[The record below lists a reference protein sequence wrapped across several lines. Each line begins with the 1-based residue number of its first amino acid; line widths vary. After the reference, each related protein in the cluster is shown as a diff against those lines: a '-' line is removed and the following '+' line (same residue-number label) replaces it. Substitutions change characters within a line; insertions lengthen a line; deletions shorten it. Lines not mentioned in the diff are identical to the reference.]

1 MMNKTL
7 NEKIENTREA
17 AQELLLSME
26 DEDWDPDRWEIV
38 DILAETQD
46 ALEEVEVYIA
56 GLEALKDRYQEEVRS
71 FKKAYVENM
80 RMQDKVNV

>member
-1 MMNKTL
+1 MNKTL